1 MLVLHFMIYSIYE
14 KICLILSKRMILN
27 RLCLKMVILAI
38 HREKHWIGQKV
49 LGANTNVKYSDLVEE
64 IEISRIC
71 DVLANN
77 LKVNEFK
84 LGDKEGNIDKYL
96 KGIRAFIKEI
106 PSKKSEPSEREYYAR
121 IHDMYAEQ
129 MMKQGANS
137 CSSHKTFVQEIEVL
151 NSLQDKDV
159 YEKVKAKLIDAKYY
173 KKIFE

>member
-1 MLVLHFMIYSIYE
+1 MIYSIYE

>member
-1 MLVLHFMIYSIYE
+1 MIYSIYE

-27 RLCLKMVILAI
+27 RLCLKMVILVI

-49 LGANTNVKYSDLVEE
+49 LGANTDVKYSDLVEE

>member
-1 MLVLHFMIYSIYE
+1 
-14 KICLILSKRMILN
+14 
-27 RLCLKMVILAI
+27 MVILVI
-38 HREKHWIGQKV
+38 HREKHWINLAMKLLINRMDTMLDGIGQKV
-49 LGANTNVKYSDLVEE
+49 LGANTDVKYSDLVEE

-77 LKVNEFK
+77 LKVNEYK